1 MSPAKLLGLPQT
13 VDSIIV
19 RTHDTRW
26 LSVRP
31 QVAVQDRFVTAGNG
45 GGGTRKVLRNLIALR
60 RREDKE

>member
-31 QVAVQDRFVTAGNG
+31 QVAVDRRFDMTEAGG
-45 GGGTRKVLRNLIALR
+45 DRARKVLRSQIAIR
-60 RREDKE
+60 RRGRKE